1 MSLFLSFHL
10 LYPSLQTNPV
20 GKKIKSQGG
29 FLVQVP
35 LWARMAKRREK
46 SQGSKELGIDLC
58 SALSHLAWSFSS
70 LTSLHPLPLKKE
82 PKNYMAGVWV
92 PCQDP

>member
-10 LYPSLQTNPV
+10 LYLSLQTNPV
-20 GKKIKSQGG
+20 DKKIKSQGG
-29 FLVQVP
+29 FLVQVL
-35 LWARMAKRREK
+35 LWARMGKWREK
-46 SQGSKELGIDLC
+46 SQGSGELGIDLY
-58 SALSHLAWSFSS
+58 SALSHFAGPFSS